1 MEGHDNSVVLDRYID
16 SYAESKVS
24 SLNRRD
30 DIIGEESFR
39 LCEVI
44 INADTGILGAI
55 GLSVLISQNIQPL
68 VAMLLATNVLFI
80 IFVIYRSFSLRKE
93 ILSLRRSVVEK
104 KSHTDN
110 LVRDSL
116 LEQYDELLYLPY
128 DEFKKRFV
136 DIKNDQKEQ
145 KPTSEEINVQTVT
158 NIQAVNRLRI
168 FFIST
173 LIITVVAV
181 ILQLFQTVFS

>member
-1 MEGHDNSVVLDRYID
+1 MDQHDNSVVLDRYID

-39 LCEVI
+39 LCEVV
-44 INADTGILGAI
+44 INADSGILGAI

-68 VAMLLATNVLFI
+68 VAVLLAGNVLFI

-93 ILSLRRSVVEK
+93 ILALRRTVVEK

-110 LVRDSL
+110 LVRDAL
-116 LEQYDELLYLPY
+116 LERYEELLHISY

-136 DIKNDQKEQ
+136 EIKNEQKEQ
-145 KPTSEEINVQTVT
+145 KPTSEEINEQTAA
-158 NIQAVNRLRI
+158 NIKSVNRLRMY
-168 FFIST
+168 FIST
-173 LIITVVAV
+173 LVITVVAV
-181 ILQLFQTVFS
+181 IIQLFQTVFA